1 MTHMVSVPRSP
12 ARRGAAD
19 RRWRGT
25 ECRVPPTRTFE
36 WTLEAPTRRR
46 NRATGREL
54 DQRRTASL
62 SDAAVRRTGPSG
74 DTRERV
80 PPNHETRYQRPDRSR
95 RQCCHDQSQG
105 RGRGPDW
112 GLQHQVGM
120 VVGVGNAGQGRG
132 RVDRARLPG
141 GLLRVVMGHPRMS
154 NGMPDLPSG
163 LYGARQEQKRKRS
176 QA

>member
-1 MTHMVSVPRSP
+1 
-12 ARRGAAD
+12 
-19 RRWRGT
+19 
-25 ECRVPPTRTFE
+25 
-36 WTLEAPTRRR
+36 
-46 NRATGREL
+46 
-54 DQRRTASL
+54 
-62 SDAAVRRTGPSG
+62 
-74 DTRERV
+74 
-80 PPNHETRYQRPDRSR
+80 
-95 RQCCHDQSQG
+95 
-105 RGRGPDW
+105 
-112 GLQHQVGM
+112 M